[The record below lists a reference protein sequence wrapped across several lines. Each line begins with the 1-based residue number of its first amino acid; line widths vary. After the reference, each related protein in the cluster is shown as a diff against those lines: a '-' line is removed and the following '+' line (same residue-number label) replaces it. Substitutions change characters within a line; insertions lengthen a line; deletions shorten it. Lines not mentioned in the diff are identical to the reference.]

1 MIFCVALLA
10 PSADAAMHH
19 HHLKATKNLKP
30 RGPVPYYRAALLED
44 ADTGKVLFEDNADM
58 PWPPASMAKMML
70 LLVATEQIKAGRFS
84 SADPVRVSERSAHTG
99 GSRVGLE
106 EGQIYPL
113 GELIKAALIKSA
125 NDAAVAIAEKVG
137 GSVEAMVRM
146 MNQRAQELGMTHT
159 LYQTVDGL
167 PPRPTHDAD
176 ITTAH
181 DLARVAY
188 QIMHTTDLLK

>member
-1 MIFCVALLA
+1 
-10 PSADAAMHH
+10 
-19 HHLKATKNLKP
+19 
-30 RGPVPYYRAALLED
+30 
-44 ADTGKVLFEDNADM
+44 
-58 PWPPASMAKMML
+58 MAKMML

-84 SADPVRVSERSAHTG
+84 SIDPVRVSERSAHTG

-146 MNQRAQELGMTHT
+146 MNNRAQELGMTHT

-167 PPRPTHDAD
+167 PPAPDPRCRHHHRARPRAGGLSNHP
-176 ITTAH
+176 H
-181 DLARVAY
+181 HRSP
-188 QIMHTTDLLK
+188 